1 MFTLVPRDP
10 SFIPST
16 NHYLLSIT
24 ACPCLSLGLSV
35 SLFVLDFYL
44 QTGCGP
50 LNHRLALLLFFF
62 LTVKKNFFFIYLA
75 APGLSCSMWDLI
87 P

>member
-1 MFTLVPRDP
+1 MFTLVPSDP
-10 SFIPST
+10 SSIPST

-24 ACPCLSLGLSV
+24 ACLCLSLSLSV

-44 QTGCGP
+44 QTGCVP
-50 LNHRLALLLFFF
+50 LTHYRALLLFFF
-62 LTVKKNFFFIYLA
+62 NSLKKIFLFGC
-75 APGLSCSMWDLI
+75 PRLSYSMWDLI